1 MASLNRNHPTYWA
14 FLAHRLS
21 GVALAAFLP
30 VHLYVLGLAL
40 TESSAFAGFI
50 SWSNTPVLKFLE
62 TGLVVFL
69 AAHLTGGLRLLA
81 LEFLEWR
88 DWQKTLVALSCGLS
102 LCTGL
107 VFLLNAH

>member
-1 MASLNRNHPTYWA
+1 MVGQHRNHPTYWA

-21 GVALAAFLP
+21 GLALAAFVP

-40 TESSAFAGFI
+40 AESSAFADFI
-50 SWSNTPVLKFLE
+50 SWSNTPVLKAIE

-81 LEFLEWR
+81 LEFLAWR

-102 LCTGL
+102 LCIGL
-107 VFLLNAH
+107 VFFLNAH